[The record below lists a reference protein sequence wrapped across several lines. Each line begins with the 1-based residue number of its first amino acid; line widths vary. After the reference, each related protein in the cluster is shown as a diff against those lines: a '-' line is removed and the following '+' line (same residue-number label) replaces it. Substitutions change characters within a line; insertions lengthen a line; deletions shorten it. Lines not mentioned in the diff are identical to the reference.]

1 MQIELSHNRIETIR
15 RDTIGLVKTV
25 MERSLKILFEKK
37 SIDDIR
43 PYLERIFY
51 RVIHENGEN
60 LHQYI
65 FAKQY
70 RGVLGYRP
78 RTYIPSMEIS
88 NQIAERYGEH
98 CRPFIKERVPYVIGT
113 NEVDDRLVKMVYHP
127 LDFLSNHNL
136 RINSRYYIDRV
147 LIPPIQRVFGLLNLN
162 IRQLYSDLPKKV
174 FYLNTIEKQSFNVIS
189 STSTN
194 TLTNYFNFVKCWV
207 CNCKIDQTSLGAKSI
222 CGDCLQNSQSSVVS
236 LFEDLRVS
244 EIRLVQTTS
253 KCLDCTK
260 MNCIQTQCKSIDC
273 DNLFRQ
279 SRLFKNHNLARAA
292 YQMALDELAAQQRAK
307 MNSLSSTSC

>member
-1 MQIELSHNRIETIR
+1 
-15 RDTIGLVKTV
+15 

-37 SIDDIR
+37 SIDEIR
-43 PYLERIFY
+43 PYLERVFY
-51 RVIHENGEN
+51 KVIHENGEN

-78 RTYIPSMEIS
+78 RTYIPSMEIA
-88 NQIAERYGEH
+88 NQIAEKYGEH

-113 NEVDDRLVKMVYHP
+113 NQVDDRLVKMVYHP

-136 RINSRYYIDRV
+136 RINSRYYIDRI

-162 IRQLYSDLPKKV
+162 IRQLYVDLPKKV
-174 FYLNTIEKQSFNVIS
+174 FYLNTIEKQGLNVIS
-189 STSTN
+189 STNTN

-207 CNCKIDQTSLGAKSI
+207 CDRKIDQTSLNAKSI
-222 CGDCLQNSQSSVVS
+222 CGDCLQNTQASVVS
-236 LFEDLRVS
+236 LFEDLRLS
-244 EIRLVQTTS
+244 ESRLVWATS
-253 KCLDCTK
+253 ECLDCTK

-273 DNLFRQ
+273 ENLFRQ
-279 SRLFKNHNLARAA
+279 NRLFKSHGLRRAA
-292 YQMALDELAAQQRAK
+292 YETTLNELASQLRAK
-307 MNSLSSTSC
+307 LSAT